1 MARHRTRVR
10 VLRSLRAVV
19 VAAAAAGTVTAAFEA
34 DFGRSILLAPSTVA
48 LTPPAVYL
56 VLAFVLLR
64 GVPLGRRLGWAL
76 AACGI
81 NALLAIIS
89 GVTLSLAHPMSME
102 GAMRRAL
109 WAYAPGPLVHLVAAP
124 LVLLGWRSRLLP
136 LRTFVRFRPA
146 ADPLGPRVPAT
157 PLEASTPDWD
167 SVLRVASPMTWG
179 SGPSGPVFDR
189 VIREPE
195 PDPAPGPRRR
205 QAPAPPP
212 AAAVMTALAEVA
224 SASPMIVQ
232 APPVVMSP
240 PVMTPPPAPAPPA
253 VVMAPPVAAPPPAP
267 PPAPIVVTPPPTA
280 RPSAAPAP
288 PAVEVSAAPDEPVV
302 RIPFDRIADQLPPDV
317 FVLPPE
323 RLAES
328 VREPHVIVVRSR
340 LVVPQLR
347 EGAVEIPWTLI
358 EDQFPELALAMPKN
372 EVRLRFPG
380 WVLSLPMDEVVR
392 QLPSHLYRVQAPAAE
407 LLDID
412 QFPAPFTPQAPE
424 PEETPAPEP
433 SAAAAVMPPVVPT
446 SVIEA
451 AAEEPVAEEEIPNV
465 VFAFTEPAPLAAPT
479 PVVAPSPVMPVEA
492 AEPAPAIA
500 PPPVVMAPPVVIPVP
515 TIEAPPAPVVAA
527 APPVLPAVDEEAEAL
542 GRTLALGLT
551 QLGAFDWETRRVEGR
566 PLVSF
571 VSPALSREPIDA
583 LAVGAAPLVARLA
596 SWGIEQVTIRT
607 TRVVCVLTPLL
618 GRGCLA
624 ATVRRGG
631 PVAMLEML
639 SARAGRA
646 AGGAPGSVS
655 PSIAFPAVATAPAT
669 NGNGHRLA
677 EVARALAA
685 FGPLAMS
692 VAAAEGAA
700 PSVYV
705 FGGQD
710 QAVLAGAARAVHETL
725 VAGHD
730 QEALGRLESVVL
742 HRGRERAVLRPLRG
756 PGGQAGVLAAAGEV
770 ALEGRAHRAVAE
782 AAALLEAH

>member
-10 VLRSLRAVV
+10 VLRSLRAVA

-146 ADPLGPRVPAT
+146 ADPLGPRVPAP

-189 VIREPE
+189 VTREPE

-205 QAPAPPP
+205 QEPAPPP
-212 AAAVMTALAEVA
+212 AAAVMTAPAEVA

-328 VREPHVIVVRSR
+328 VREPHVIVVPSR

-433 SAAAAVMPPVVPT
+433 SAAAAVRPPVVPT

-465 VFAFTEPAPLAAPT
+465 VFAFTEPAPLAAPA

-624 ATVRRGG
+624 ASVRRGG

>member
-1 MARHRTRVR
+1 M
-10 VLRSLRAVV
+10 
-19 VAAAAAGTVTAAFEA
+19 
-34 DFGRSILLAPSTVA
+34 
-48 LTPPAVYL
+48 
-56 VLAFVLLR
+56 
-64 GVPLGRRLGWAL
+64 
-76 AACGI
+76 
-81 NALLAIIS
+81 
-89 GVTLSLAHPMSME
+89 
-102 GAMRRAL
+102 
-109 WAYAPGPLVHLVAAP
+109 
-124 LVLLGWRSRLLP
+124 
-136 LRTFVRFRPA
+136 
-146 ADPLGPRVPAT
+146 
-157 PLEASTPDWD
+157 
-167 SVLRVASPMTWG
+167 
-179 SGPSGPVFDR
+179 
-189 VIREPE
+189 
-195 PDPAPGPRRR
+195 
-205 QAPAPPP
+205 
-212 AAAVMTALAEVA
+212 
-224 SASPMIVQ
+224 
-232 APPVVMSP
+232 
-240 PVMTPPPAPAPPA
+240 
-253 VVMAPPVAAPPPAP
+253 
-267 PPAPIVVTPPPTA
+267 
-280 RPSAAPAP
+280 
-288 PAVEVSAAPDEPVV
+288 
-302 RIPFDRIADQLPPDV
+302 
-317 FVLPPE
+317 LPPE

-328 VREPHVIVVRSR
+328 VREPHVIVVPSR

-465 VFAFTEPAPLAAPT
+465 VFAFTEPAPLAAPA

-551 QLGAFDWETRRVEGR
+551 QLGAFDWETRRAEGR

-646 AGGAPGSVS
+646 AGGAARLGCRRRLPS
-655 PSIAFPAVATAPAT
+655 PRSATAPAT

-677 EVARALAA
+677 EAARALAA

-710 QAVLAGAARAVHETL
+710 QAVLAGAARAVHATL

-730 QEALGRLESVVL
+730 QDALGRLESVVL

-782 AAALLEAH
+782 AAALAGGALTCRSSTTRLGSSTSRSSTTAPVWPARRRICSTSTAACPARTRAR

>member
-10 VLRSLRAVV
+10 VLRSLRAVA

-146 ADPLGPRVPAT
+146 ADPLGPRVPAP

-189 VIREPE
+189 VTREPE

-205 QAPAPPP
+205 QEPAPPP
-212 AAAVMTALAEVA
+212 AAAVMTAPAEVA

-280 RPSAAPAP
+280 RPSAASAP

-317 FVLPPE
+317 FVLPAE

-328 VREPHVIVVRSR
+328 VREPHVIVVPSR

-358 EDQFPELALAMPKN
+358 EDQFPELALAMTKN

-465 VFAFTEPAPLAAPT
+465 VFAFTEPAPLAAPA

-551 QLGAFDWETRRVEGR
+551 QLGAFDWETRRAEGR

-710 QAVLAGAARAVHETL
+710 QAVLAGAARAVHVTL

>member
-10 VLRSLRAVV
+10 VLRSLRAVA

-146 ADPLGPRVPAT
+146 ADPLGPRVPAP

-189 VIREPE
+189 VTREPE
-195 PDPAPGPRRR
+195 PDPAPGTRRR

-212 AAAVMTALAEVA
+212 AAAVMTAPAEVA

-328 VREPHVIVVRSR
+328 VREPHVIVVPSR

-465 VFAFTEPAPLAAPT
+465 VFAFTEPAPLAAPA

-551 QLGAFDWETRRVEGR
+551 QLGAFDWETRRAEGR

>member
-1 MARHRTRVR
+1 M
-10 VLRSLRAVV
+10 
-19 VAAAAAGTVTAAFEA
+19 VA
-34 DFGRSILLAPSTVA
+34 
-48 LTPPAVYL
+48 
-56 VLAFVLLR
+56 
-64 GVPLGRRLGWAL
+64 
-76 AACGI
+76 
-81 NALLAIIS
+81 
-89 GVTLSLAHPMSME
+89 M
-102 GAMRRAL
+102 
-109 WAYAPGPLVHLVAAP
+109 
-124 LVLLGWRSRLLP
+124 
-136 LRTFVRFRPA
+136 
-146 ADPLGPRVPAT
+146 
-157 PLEASTPDWD
+157 AST
-167 SVLRVASPMTWG
+167 
-179 SGPSGPVFDR
+179 
-189 VIREPE
+189 I
-195 PDPAPGPRRR
+195 
-205 QAPAPPP
+205 
-212 AAAVMTALAEVA
+212 
-224 SASPMIVQ
+224 
-232 APPVVMSP
+232 VMSP
-240 PVMTPPPAPAPPA
+240 PVMTPPPALAPPA
-253 VVMAPPVAAPPPAP
+253 VVMEPPSPPPSP
-267 PPAPIVVTPPPTA
+267 PPAPIVVTPPPVA
-280 RPSAAPAP
+280 KPSLVASAPAP
-288 PAVEVSAAPDEPVV
+288 SAVQAPAAPDEPII

-328 VREPHVIVVRSR
+328 VREPHVIVIPSR
-340 LVVPQLR
+340 LVLPQLG

-358 EDQFPELALAMPKN
+358 EDQFPELALAMPKS
-372 EVRLRFPG
+372 EVRHRFPG

-392 QLPSHLYRVQAPAAE
+392 QLPSHLYRPQAPAVE
-407 LLDID
+407 LLDLS

-424 PEETPAPEP
+424 PEQTPVPEP
-433 SAAAAVMPPVVPT
+433 IAAAVVTTPVAPPPT
-446 SVIEA
+446 IEP
-451 AAEEPVAEEEIPNV
+451 AEEPVAEEKIPAV
-465 VFAFTEPAPLAAPT
+465 VFAFTEPAAVAP
-479 PVVAPSPVMPVEA
+479 PAPIPAPSPMVPVAA
-492 AEPAPAIA
+492 AEPAAVIV
-500 PPPVVMAPPVVIPVP
+500 PPPVVVAPLVVTPAP
-515 TIEAPPAPVVAA
+515 MLEGPPAPVVAT
-527 APPVLPAVDEEAEAL
+527 APPVLPAVDQEAEAL

-551 QLGAFDWETRRVEGR
+551 QLGAFDWEACRADGQ

-583 LAVGAAPLVARLA
+583 LAVEAVPLVARLA

-646 AGGAPGSVS
+646 AGGVPGSAS

-669 NGNGHRLA
+669 NGNGHRVA
-677 EVARALAA
+677 EAARALAA

-692 VAAAEGAA
+692 VAAAEGTA

-756 PGGQAGVLAAAGEV
+756 PGGQLSVLAAAGEV